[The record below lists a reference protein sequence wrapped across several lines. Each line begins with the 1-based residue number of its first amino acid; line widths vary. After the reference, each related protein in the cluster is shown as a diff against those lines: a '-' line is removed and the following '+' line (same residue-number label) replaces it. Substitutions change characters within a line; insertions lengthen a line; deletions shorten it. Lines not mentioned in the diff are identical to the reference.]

1 MIDGRGWGSRIL
13 RIYLPVAVCLVV
25 MLFPFYWMLIAS
37 IKPNRELYNAKI
49 MPLVV
54 YQPTLKHYHDLF
66 ADTNFLTWT
75 YNTMLVAVITTAAS
89 LILGAMIA
97 YPLARMNFPGPRS
110 WRSGSPPLIWCPSRS
125 SSSRWP
131 TSSTSSSSAIP

>member
-1 MIDGRGWGSRIL
+1 RGGPGHAPRPRPLDRGADPLPQARAMVEGRGFCARLCGLCRPL
-13 RIYLPVAVCLVV
+13 AVCLVV

-97 YPLARMNFPGPRS
+97 YP
-110 WRSGSPPLIWCPSRS
+110 
-125 SSSRWP
+125 
-131 TSSTSSSSAIP
+131 